1 MKLISEEQ
9 LTDENKNALIEL
21 IRNQILEDIASDNSY
36 YKADIKDDLTFV
48 SCYMSDVK
56 PDADFIKDYN
66 YTCSDC
72 QIHTNGDF
80 DDFGFIAI
88 FKNSDDQYFTGYCI
102 PEFYNGQLSDEGLY
116 ATVCNCT
123 DNTPLTAEYKC
134 YPSVERIILGYTEKD
149 LLRPLDFALR
159 EIK

>member
-123 DNTPLTAEYKC
+123 DNTPLRAGKVSC
-134 YPSVERIILGYTEKD
+134 SGY
-149 LLRPLDFALR
+149 R
-159 EIK
+159 